1 MSEDGSRLTVR
12 DVLGLDLIASFGP
25 EVVAGA
31 AGLDRPVR
39 WVHVAEALDVGV
51 MLSGGEMVLT
61 TGLLL
66 ADDPKAQTAY
76 MESMHGA
83 DVAAVVLG
91 LGRAFATTPPALR
104 RAAEQRGLPLIVLH
118 RPAPFAKFTE
128 EVHARLLN
136 ERFAAVDLSDRLRS
150 ALAALNLS
158 GASLQR
164 LLDEIAAFA
173 GCPVMLVN
181 LAQRVLATAG
191 DRAALSELTRD
202 WDRVSRQVAALA
214 AHPSPN
220 PKAATRSTPPSPPAS
235 PPAPTSASPL
245 SSGATTVGPDGWVMA
260 PLEARGQQWARL
272 LLFGYRGPAAEG
284 RMVAER
290 AAEALAVHRLVGGG
304 DTYAHDGLEGEAAQ
318 AMLADL
324 ASGTVR
330 PDQLLPRVRALGLP
344 VNRRTFVP
352 LIIRPLND
360 GTEGLDLLFRR
371 ALTDEGLAGL
381 AGLTSTTAD
390 GTPGTA
396 VLVSLPRDQDAA
408 TAVDRLVHKACEH
421 SAGRGTARR
430 IVVGAGFDCSSL
442 DELPRSFAEAV
453 HVADAAVA
461 DPPAGPVARLRD
473 VRLRGLVRLLRDE
486 PELQAFIE
494 RELGPLFAEQDL
506 LDVLRSYLRT
516 GRNKS
521 LAAQEHHFSRPA
533 LYRRLRSIETLLGV
547 DLDDWDQLVSLYVA
561 LLAYDAQQASGT
573 APTN

>member
-1 MSEDGSRLTVR
+1 VADGGSRLTVR
-12 DVLGLDLIASFGP
+12 DVLGLDLVVSFGP

-66 ADDPKAQTAY
+66 ADDAKAQSAY

-91 LGRAFATTPPALR
+91 LGRAFAAAPPAMR
-104 RAAEQRGLPLIVLH
+104 RVAEQRGVPLIVLH
-118 RPAPFAKFTE
+118 RPAPFASFTE

-136 ERFAAVDLSDRLRS
+136 DRFATVDLSDRLRS

-158 GASLQR
+158 GATLQQ

-202 WDRVSRQVAALA
+202 WGRVSRQVAALA
-214 AHPSPN
+214 AQGSGTGTSHG
-220 PKAATRSTPPSPPAS
+220 AS
-235 PPAPTSASPL
+235 RASAR
-245 SSGATTVGPDGWVMA
+245 TIGPDGWIIA
-260 PLEARGQQWARL
+260 PLESRGREWARL
-272 LLFGYRGPAAEG
+272 LLCGYRGPDAEG
-284 RMVAER
+284 RMVADR

-304 DTYAHDGLEGEAAQ
+304 DGYPHDGLEGEAAQ

-324 ASGTVR
+324 ASGSVR

-344 VNRRTFVP
+344 VNRRTFIP
-352 LIIRPLND
+352 LIVRPLS
-360 GTEGLDLLFRR
+360 GGGEGLDLFFRR
-371 ALTDEGLAGL
+371 ALADEGVPGLAGC
-381 AGLTSTTAD
+381 TSTSD
-390 GTPGTA
+390 GGAPATA
-396 VLVSLPRDQDAA
+396 VLVSLPREQDSA
-408 TAVDRLVHKACEH
+408 TAVDRLVAKACEH
-421 SAGRGTARR
+421 HDGRGRR
-430 IVVGAGFDCSSL
+430 FAVGAGFDCATLS
-442 DELPRSFAEAV
+442 ELPRAFAEAV

-561 LLAYDAQQASGT
+561 LLAYDAQQASG
-573 APTN
+573 AGAGD

>member
-1 MSEDGSRLTVR
+1 MSEGGSGSRLTVR

-76 MESMHGA
+76 LESMHGA

-91 LGRAFATTPPALR
+91 LGRAFATTPPTLR

-214 AHPSPN
+214 TQGSA
-220 PKAATRSTPPSPPAS
+220 
-235 PPAPTSASPL
+235 APTSTPTPR
-245 SSGATTVGPDGWVMA
+245 ATTVGPDGWLMA

-304 DTYAHDGLEGEAAQ
+304 DAYTHDGLEGEAAQ

-352 LIIRPLND
+352 LIIRPLTD

-381 AGLTSTTAD
+381 AAETDTTTGAA
-390 GTPGTA
+390 PGTA

-408 TAVDRLVHKACEH
+408 TAVDRLVLKACEH
-421 SAGRGTARR
+421 SHSAARGTTRR
-430 IVVGAGFDCSSL
+430 IVVGAGFDCSAL

-506 LDVLRSYLRT
+506 MDVLRSYLRS

-561 LLAYDAQQASGT
+561 LLAYDAQQASG
-573 APTN
+573 AGGVA

>member
-1 MSEDGSRLTVR
+1 LSESGSRLTVR
-12 DVLGLDLIASFGP
+12 DVLELDLIASYGP

-31 AGLDRPVR
+31 AGVDRPVR
-39 WVHVAEALDVGV
+39 WVHVAEAPDVAV
-51 MLSGGEMVLT
+51 MLSGGEIVLT

-66 ADDPKAQTAY
+66 ADNPKAQAAY
-76 MESMHGA
+76 MESMHVA

-91 LGRAFATTPPALR
+91 LGRAFATTPHPMR
-104 RAAEQRGLPLIVLH
+104 RAAEQHGVPLIVLH

-136 ERFAAVDLSDRLRS
+136 QRFAAVDLSDRLRA

-164 LLDEIAAFA
+164 LLDEVTAFA
-173 GCPVMLVN
+173 CCPVMLVN

-202 WDRVSRQVAALA
+202 WERVSRQVAILVGHSPATEAMRGTPTRA
-214 AHPSPN
+214 AG
-220 PKAATRSTPPSPPAS
+220 T
-235 PPAPTSASPL
+235 
-245 SSGATTVGPDGWVMA
+245 TTVGPDGLFIA
-260 PLEARGQQWARL
+260 PLQARGQLCGRL
-272 LLFGYRGPAAEG
+272 LLFGYRGPEAEG
-284 RMVAER
+284 RLIAER

-304 DTYAHDGLEGEAAQ
+304 DAYANDALEGEAAG

-352 LIIRPLND
+352 LVIRPLS
-360 GTEGLDLLFRR
+360 GSGEGLELLFGR
-371 ALTDEGLAGL
+371 ALADEGLPGL
-381 AGLTSTTAD
+381 VAWTPATAD
-390 GTPGTA
+390 GAPGTA
-396 VLVSLPRDQDAA
+396 ALVSLPRERNAVA
-408 TAVDRLVHKACEH
+408 AVDRLVLKACERH
-421 SAGRGTARR
+421 GRGRW
-430 IVVGAGFDCSSL
+430 IVVGAGFGCSAL
-442 DELPRSFAEAV
+442 DELPRSFAEAA
-453 HVADAAVA
+453 HVADAAMV

-494 RELGPLFAEQDL
+494 RELGPLFAQKDL

-561 LLAYDAQQASGT
+561 LLAYEAQQAFG
-573 APTN
+573 AGPAG

>member
-1 MSEDGSRLTVR
+1 MLTVR
-12 DVLGLDLIASFGP
+12 DVLGLDLVVSFGP

-51 MLSGGEMVLT
+51 MLSGGEIVLT

-76 MESMHGA
+76 MEAMHRA
-83 DVAAVVLG
+83 DVAAVVVG
-91 LGRAFATTPPALR
+91 LGRAFSTTPPAMR
-104 RAAEQRGLPLIVLH
+104 RAADQRGVPLIVLH

-136 ERFAAVDLSDRLRS
+136 ERFATVDLSDRLRS

-158 GASLQR
+158 GASLQQ
-164 LLDEIAAFA
+164 LLDEVAAFA

-191 DRAALSELTRD
+191 DRGPLSELMRD
-202 WDRVSRQVAALA
+202 WDRVSRQVAALTTPYPA
-214 AHPSPN
+214 AS
-220 PKAATRSTPPSPPAS
+220 KTSGTAA
-235 PPAPTSASPL
+235 
-245 SSGATTVGPDGWVMA
+245 TVGPDGWIIA
-260 PLEARGQQWARL
+260 PLQARGTQWARL
-272 LLFGYRGPAAEG
+272 LLFGYQGTEAEG
-284 RMVAER
+284 RMIADR

-304 DTYAHDGLEGEAAQ
+304 VEFAHDGLEGEAAQ
-318 AMLADL
+318 AMLTDL
-324 ASGTVR
+324 ASGSVR

-352 LIIRPLND
+352 LIIRPLT
-360 GTEGLDLLFRR
+360 GSGEGLDLLFRR
-371 ALTDEGLAGL
+371 ALNEEGLAGL
-381 AGLTSTTAD
+381 AGSRATGDTIM
-390 GTPGTA
+390 
-396 VLVSLPRDQDAA
+396 LVSLPRDQDAA
-408 TAVDRLVHKACEH
+408 TAVDRLVLKACEH
-421 SAGRGTARR
+421 ATGRGRKL
-430 IVVGAGFDCSSL
+430 VVGSGFDCVTL
-442 DELPRSFAEAV
+442 DELPRSFTEAV
-453 HVADAAVA
+453 HVADAAMA

-533 LYRRLRSIETLLGV
+533 LYRRLRSIETLLDV

-561 LLAYDAQQASGT
+561 LLAYDAQQTSGD
-573 APTN
+573 

>member
-1 MSEDGSRLTVR
+1 
-12 DVLGLDLIASFGP
+12 
-25 EVVAGA
+25 
-31 AGLDRPVR
+31 
-39 WVHVAEALDVGV
+39 
-51 MLSGGEMVLT
+51 MVLT

-91 LGRAFATTPPALR
+91 LGRAFATTPPTLR
-104 RAAEQRGLPLIVLH
+104 RAAEQRGMPLIVLH

-202 WDRVSRQVAALA
+202 WDRVSRQVAATA
-214 AHPSPN
+214 VS
-220 PKAATRSTPPSPPAS
+220 S
-235 PPAPTSASPL
+235 TSA
-245 SSGATTVGPDGWVMA
+245 GPDGWLMA

-304 DTYAHDGLEGEAAQ
+304 DAYPHDGLEGEAAQ

-360 GTEGLDLLFRR
+360 STEALDLLFRR
-371 ALTDEGLAGL
+371 ALSDEALAGL
-381 AGLTSTTAD
+381 AAETNPTTTTDPA
-390 GTPGTA
+390 PGTA

-408 TAVDRLVHKACEH
+408 TAIDRLVRKACEH
-421 SAGRGTARR
+421 LHAHTNSHTHTHNPDRGTPRR
-430 IVVGAGFDCSSL
+430 IVVGAGFACSTL

-506 LDVLRSYLRT
+506 LNVLRSYLRT

-533 LYRRLRSIETLLGV
+533 LYRRLRSIETLLGA
-547 DLDDWDQLVSLYVA
+547 DLNDWDQLVSLYVA
-561 LLAYDAQQASGT
+561 LLAYDAQQPSGST
-573 APTN
+573 PLD

>member
-1 MSEDGSRLTVR
+1 MHVSEGGSGSRLTVR
-12 DVLGLDLIASFGP
+12 DVLRLDLIASFGP

-104 RAAEQRGLPLIVLH
+104 RAAEQRGMPLIVLH

-214 AHPSPN
+214 TQGSPT
-220 PKAATRSTPPSPPAS
+220 PTPTPPSAS
-235 PPAPTSASPL
+235 TSR
-245 SSGATTVGPDGWVMA
+245 ATTAGPDGWLMA

-304 DTYAHDGLEGEAAQ
+304 DAYTHDGLEGEAAQ

-360 GTEGLDLLFRR
+360 GTEPLDLLFRR

-381 AGLTSTTAD
+381 AAETTTTTGA
-390 GTPGTA
+390 TPSTA

-408 TAVDRLVHKACEH
+408 TAVDRLVLKACEH
-421 SAGRGTARR
+421 SQSHSHSPTRGTARR
-430 IVVGAGFDCSSL
+430 IVVGAGFDCSAL

-561 LLAYDAQQASGT
+561 LLAYDAQQASGAT
-573 APTN
+573 PID

>member
-1 MSEDGSRLTVR
+1 VSEGGSRLTVR

-31 AGLDRPVR
+31 SGLDRPVR

-91 LGRAFATTPPALR
+91 LGRAFATTPPVLR
-104 RAAEQRGLPLIVLH
+104 RAAEQRGMPLIVLH

-202 WDRVSRQVAALA
+202 WDRVSRQVASLA
-214 AHPSPN
+214 THGS
-220 PKAATRSTPPSPPAS
+220 ATPAKRPPPPPTPTST
-235 PPAPTSASPL
+235 PTSASA
-245 SSGATTVGPDGWVMA
+245 SGATTVGPDGWVMA

-381 AGLTSTTAD
+381 AGLTSTTA
-390 GTPGTA
+390 GGAPGTA

-408 TAVDRLVHKACEH
+408 TAVDRLVHKACEQ
-421 SAGRGTARR
+421 SAGRGTTGRR
-430 IVVGAGFDCSSL
+430 IVVGAGFECSSL

-561 LLAYDAQQASGT
+561 LLAYDAQQASG
-573 APTN
+573 AGPGD

>member
-1 MSEDGSRLTVR
+1 MLTVR
-12 DVLGLDLIASFGP
+12 EVLGLDLVASFGP

-51 MLSGGEMVLT
+51 MLSGGEIVLT

-66 ADDPKAQTAY
+66 ADDPKAQAAY
-76 MESMHGA
+76 MEAMHGA
-83 DVAAVVLG
+83 DVAAVVVG
-91 LGRAFATTPPALR
+91 LGRAFSTTPPAMR
-104 RAAEQRGLPLIVLH
+104 RAAEQRGVPLVVLH

-164 LLDEIAAFA
+164 LLDEVAAFA

-191 DRAALSELTRD
+191 DRGALVELMRD
-202 WDRVSRQVAALA
+202 WGRVSRQVAALA
-214 AHPSPN
+214 AASARAP
-220 PKAATRSTPPSPPAS
+220 AAAGTP
-235 PPAPTSASPL
+235 
-245 SSGATTVGPDGWVMA
+245 SGAPGASAADAGAGPTAAGPDGWIIA
-260 PLEARGQQWARL
+260 PLQARGTQWARL
-272 LLFGYRGPAAEG
+272 LLFGYPGTPAEG
-284 RMVAER
+284 RMIADR
-290 AAEALAVHRLVGGG
+290 AAEALAVHRLLGGG
-304 DTYAHDGLEGEAAQ
+304 VHLAHDGLESEAAQ
-318 AMLADL
+318 AVLADL
-324 ASGTVR
+324 ASGSAR
-330 PDQLLPRVRALGLP
+330 PDQLLPRLRALGLP

-352 LIIRPLND
+352 LIVRPLTGD
-360 GTEGLDLLFRR
+360 GERLDLLFRR
-371 ALTDEGLAGL
+371 ALQEEGLAGL
-381 AGLTSTTAD
+381 AGWRAD
-390 GTPGTA
+390 ADLA
-396 VLVSLPRDQDAA
+396 VLVSLPREQNAGA
-408 TAVDRLVHKACEH
+408 AVDRLVLKAGEP
-421 SAGRGTARR
+421 AADRGRKL
-430 IVVGAGFDCSSL
+430 VVGAGSECATL
-442 DELPRSFAEAV
+442 EELPRSFAEAV
-453 HVADAAVA
+453 HVADAAMA
-461 DPPAGPVARLRD
+461 DSPAGPVARLRD

-494 RELGPLFAEQDL
+494 RELGPLFAEKDL

-533 LYRRLRSIETLLGV
+533 LYRRLHSIETLLGV

-561 LLAYDAQQASGT
+561 LLAYDAQQSAG
-573 APTN
+573 

>member
-1 MSEDGSRLTVR
+1 MAEGGSRLTVR
-12 DVLGLDLIASFGP
+12 DVLGLDLVASFGP

-39 WVHVAEALDVGV
+39 WVHVAEAPDVGV

-66 ADDPKAQTAY
+66 ADDPKAQAAY

-91 LGRAFATTPPALR
+91 LGRAFATTPPAMR
-104 RAAEQRGLPLIVLH
+104 RAAEQRGVPLIVLH

-164 LLDEIAAFA
+164 LLDEVAAFA

-181 LAQRVLATAG
+181 LAQRVLASAG
-191 DRAALSELTRD
+191 DRAALSELMRD
-202 WDRVSRQVAALA
+202 WGRVSRQVAALA
-214 AHPSPN
+214 TQGS
-220 PKAATRSTPPSPPAS
+220 AA
-235 PPAPTSASPL
+235 
-245 SSGATTVGPDGWVMA
+245 GACGAAGAAAVGPDGWIMA
-260 PLEARGQQWARL
+260 PLQARGQQWARL
-272 LLFGYRGPAAEG
+272 LLSGYRGPAAEG
-284 RMVAER
+284 RMIADR

-304 DTYAHDGLEGEAAQ
+304 DGYAHDEEGEAAQ

-344 VNRRTFVP
+344 VSRRTFVP
-352 LIIRPLND
+352 LIIRPLT
-360 GTEGLDLLFRR
+360 GTSEGLDVLFRR
-371 ALTDEGLAGL
+371 TLADEGLAGL
-381 AGLTSTTAD
+381 AGWTGEQAT
-390 GTPGTA
+390 TA
-396 VLVSLPRDQDAA
+396 VLVSLSRDQNPAA
-408 TAVDRLVHKACEH
+408 AVDRLVLKAGEQT
-421 SAGRGTARR
+421 AGRGRR
-430 IVVGAGFDCSSL
+430 IVVGAGFDCATL

-453 HVADAAVA
+453 HVADAAMA
-461 DPPAGPVARLRD
+461 DPPVGPVARLRD

-494 RELGPLFAEQDL
+494 RELGPLFAERDL
-506 LDVLRSYLRT
+506 MDVLRSYLRT

-533 LYRRLRSIETLLGV
+533 LYRRLRSIETLLGA

-561 LLAYDAQQASGT
+561 LLAYDAQQASG
-573 APTN
+573 AGPAE

>member
-1 MSEDGSRLTVR
+1 VRHLPESGSRLTVR
-12 DVLGLDLIASFGP
+12 DVLGLDLVASFGP

-91 LGRAFATTPPALR
+91 LGRAFATTPPVMR
-104 RAAEQRGLPLIVLH
+104 RAAEQRGVPLIVLH

-136 ERFAAVDLSDRLRS
+136 DRFAAVDLSDRLRS

-181 LAQRVLATAG
+181 LAQRVLATSG
-191 DRAALSELTRD
+191 DRAALSELMRD
-202 WDRVSRQVAALA
+202 WERVSRQVATLVAPCSA
-214 AHPSPN
+214 TEARRG
-220 PKAATRSTPPSPPAS
+220 AATRTA
-235 PPAPTSASPL
+235 
-245 SSGATTVGPDGWVMA
+245 GATTAGPDGLIIA
-260 PLEARGQQWARL
+260 PLEARGRQWARL
-272 LLFGYRGPAAEG
+272 VLFGYRGPEAEG

-304 DTYAHDGLEGEAAQ
+304 DGYANDGLEGEAAQ

-330 PDQLLPRVRALGLP
+330 PDQLLPRLRALGLP

-352 LIIRPLND
+352 LIIRPLSGD
-360 GTEGLDLLFRR
+360 GEGFDLLFRR
-371 ALTDEGLAGL
+371 TLADEGLPGL
-381 AGLTSTTAD
+381 AGWTGTTA
-390 GTPGTA
+390 GGAPGTA
-396 VLVSLPRDQDAA
+396 VLISLPREQDAA
-408 TAVDRLVHKACEH
+408 AAVDRLVLR
-421 SAGRGTARR
+421 AGEQHGHGRT
-430 IVVGAGFDCSSL
+430 IVVGAGFDCFTL
-442 DELPRSFAEAV
+442 DELPRSFAEAA

-494 RELGPLFAEQDL
+494 RELGPLFAQQDL

-533 LYRRLRSIETLLGV
+533 LYRRLKSIETLLGV

-561 LLAYDAQQASGT
+561 LLAYEAQQASG
-573 APTN
+573 AGPAG

>member
-1 MSEDGSRLTVR
+1 
-12 DVLGLDLIASFGP
+12 
-25 EVVAGA
+25 
-31 AGLDRPVR
+31 
-39 WVHVAEALDVGV
+39 
-51 MLSGGEMVLT
+51 
-61 TGLLL
+61 
-66 ADDPKAQTAY
+66 
-76 MESMHGA
+76 
-83 DVAAVVLG
+83 
-91 LGRAFATTPPALR
+91 
-104 RAAEQRGLPLIVLH
+104 VLH
-118 RPAPFAKFTE
+118 RPAPFATFTE

-202 WDRVSRQVAALA
+202 WGRVSRQVAALA
-214 AHPSPN
+214 SQGSATG
-220 PKAATRSTPPSPPAS
+220 ATRATTGGSAASTS
-235 PPAPTSASPL
+235 SASAAAA
-245 SSGATTVGPDGWVMA
+245 SSASAKARAQLIGPDGWIIA

-272 LLFGYRGPAAEG
+272 LLFGYHGPTAEG
-284 RMVAER
+284 RMVADR

-304 DTYAHDGLEGEAAQ
+304 DGYPQDWLEGEAAQ

-324 ASGTVR
+324 ASGSVR

-352 LIIRPLND
+352 LIIRPLS
-360 GTEGLDLLFRR
+360 GSGEGFDLLFRR
-371 ALTDEGLAGL
+371 ALADEGVPGLAGW
-381 AGLTSTTAD
+381 TSTTA
-390 GTPGTA
+390 GGAPGTA
-396 VLVSLPRDQDAA
+396 VLVSLPRDQDSAI
-408 TAVDRLVHKACEH
+408 AVDRLVAKACEH
-421 SAGRGTARR
+421 HGRGRR
-430 IVVGAGFDCSSL
+430 FAVGAGFDCATL
-442 DELPRSFAEAV
+442 NELPRAFAEAV

-533 LYRRLRSIETLLGV
+533 LYRRLHSIETLLGV

-561 LLAYDAQQASGT
+561 LLAYDAQQAS
-573 APTN
+573 APPAD

>member
-1 MSEDGSRLTVR
+1 MADGGGSRLTVR
-12 DVLGLDLIASFGP
+12 DVLGLDLVASFGP

-51 MLSGGEMVLT
+51 MLAGGEIVLT

-66 ADDPKAQTAY
+66 ADDPKAQSAY

-91 LGRAFATTPPALR
+91 LGRAFAAAPPAMR
-104 RAAEQRGLPLIVLH
+104 RAAEQRGVPLIVLH
-118 RPAPFAKFTE
+118 RPAPFASFTE

-136 ERFAAVDLSDRLRS
+136 DRFAAVDLSDRLRS

-158 GASLQR
+158 GASLQQ

-202 WDRVSRQVAALA
+202 WGRVSRQVAALA
-214 AHPSPN
+214 AQGSGTGSATGSATG
-220 PKAATRSTPPSPPAS
+220 AARGTSGAAVPEA
-235 PPAPTSASPL
+235 SASAK
-245 SSGATTVGPDGWVMA
+245 ATARTIGPDGWIIA
-260 PLEARGQQWARL
+260 PLEARGRQWARL
-272 LLFGYRGPAAEG
+272 LLCGYRGPDAEG
-284 RMVAER
+284 RMVADR

-304 DTYAHDGLEGEAAQ
+304 DGYPHDGLEGEAAQ

-324 ASGTVR
+324 ASGSVR

-344 VNRRTFVP
+344 VNRRTFIP
-352 LIIRPLND
+352 LIVRPLS
-360 GTEGLDLLFRR
+360 GGGEGLDLLFRR
-371 ALTDEGLAGL
+371 ALADEGVPGLAGC
-381 AGLTSTTAD
+381 TSTSDGGAPTA
-390 GTPGTA
+390 A
-396 VLVSLPRDQDAA
+396 VLVSLPREQDSG
-408 TAVDRLVHKACEH
+408 TAVDRLVAKACEH
-421 SAGRGTARR
+421 HGRGRR
-430 IVVGAGFDCSSL
+430 FAVGAGFDCATLS
-442 DELPRSFAEAV
+442 ELPRAFAEAV

-533 LYRRLRSIETLLGV
+533 LYRRLRSIETILGA

-561 LLAYDAQQASGT
+561 LLAYDAQQAF
-573 APTN
+573 APPAD

>member
-1 MSEDGSRLTVR
+1 MLTVR
-12 DVLGLDLIASFGP
+12 DVLGLDLVASFGP

-51 MLSGGEMVLT
+51 MLSGGEIVLT

-76 MESMHGA
+76 MEAMHAA
-83 DVAAVVLG
+83 DVAAVVVG
-91 LGRAFATTPPALR
+91 LGRAFSTTPPAMR
-104 RAAEQRGLPLIVLH
+104 RAAEQRGVPLIVLH

-164 LLDEIAAFA
+164 LLDEVAAFA

-191 DRAALSELTRD
+191 DRGALGELMRD
-202 WDRVSRQVAALA
+202 WGRVSRQVAALA
-214 AHPSPN
+214 TPS
-220 PKAATRSTPPSPPAS
+220 KAAGS
-235 PPAPTSASPL
+235 
-245 SSGATTVGPDGWVMA
+245 TTVGPDGWIIA
-260 PLEARGQQWARL
+260 PLQARGTQWARL
-272 LLFGYRGPAAEG
+272 LLFGYQGTEAEG
-284 RMVAER
+284 RMIADR

-304 DTYAHDGLEGEAAQ
+304 VQFAHDGLEGEAAQ

-324 ASGTVR
+324 ASGSVR

-344 VNRRTFVP
+344 VSRRTFVP
-352 LIIRPLND
+352 LIIRPLT
-360 GTEGLDLLFRR
+360 GSGEGLDLLFRR
-371 ALTDEGLAGL
+371 ALNEEGLAGL
-381 AGLTSTTAD
+381 AGETGAT
-390 GTPGTA
+390 GIA
-396 VLVSLPRDQDAA
+396 VLVSLPRDQDTA
-408 TAVDRLVHKACEH
+408 TAVNRLVLKACEH
-421 SAGRGTARR
+421 ATERVRK
-430 IVVGAGFDCSSL
+430 IVVGAGSDCATL

-453 HVADAAVA
+453 HVADAAMA
-461 DPPAGPVARLRD
+461 DPPEGPVARLRD

-506 LDVLRSYLRT
+506 MDVLRSYLRT

-533 LYRRLRSIETLLGV
+533 LYRRLHSIETLLDV

-561 LLAYDAQQASGT
+561 LLAYDAQQTSG
-573 APTN
+573 AGPSD

>member
-1 MSEDGSRLTVR
+1 LSESGSRLTVR
-12 DVLGLDLIASFGP
+12 DVIGLGIVASFGP

-51 MLSGGEMVLT
+51 MLSGGEIVLT

-66 ADDPKAQTAY
+66 ADDPAAQAAY
-76 MESMHGA
+76 MESMHAA

-91 LGRAFATTPPALR
+91 LGRAFATPPRAMR
-104 RAAEQRGLPLIVLH
+104 QAAEQRGVPLIALH

-136 ERFAAVDLSDRLRS
+136 DRFAAVDLSDRLRS
-150 ALAALNLS
+150 ALAAVNLS

-164 LLDEIAAFA
+164 LLDEVAAFA

-181 LAQRVLATAG
+181 LAQRVLASAG

-202 WDRVSRQVAALA
+202 WGRVSRQVSMLVARGSAAGA
-214 AHPSPN
+214 MPG
-220 PKAATRSTPPSPPAS
+220 
-235 PPAPTSASPL
+235 APTGAA
-245 SSGATTVGPDGWVMA
+245 GATTAGPDGLFIA
-260 PLEARGQQWARL
+260 PLQARGQQWGRL
-272 LLFGYRGPAAEG
+272 LLFGYRGPEAEG
-284 RMVAER
+284 RLVAER
-290 AAEALAVHRLVGGG
+290 AAEALAVHRLVGG
-304 DTYAHDGLEGEAAQ
+304 DAYATDGLEGEAAR

-324 ASGTVR
+324 ASGTAR
-330 PDQLLPRVRALGLP
+330 PEQLLPRVRALGLP
-344 VNRRTFVP
+344 VNQRIFVP
-352 LIIRPLND
+352 LVIRSLSGN
-360 GTEGLDLLFRR
+360 GEGLELLFRR
-371 ALTDEGLAGL
+371 TLADEGVAGL
-381 AGLTSTTAD
+381 AGWTPAA
-390 GTPGTA
+390 GGGAPGTA
-396 VLVSLPRDQDAA
+396 VLISLPREQDAA
-408 TAVDRLVHKACEH
+408 AAVDRLVLKACERH
-421 SAGRGTARR
+421 GCGP
-430 IVVGAGFDCSSL
+430 IVVGAGFCCSAL
-442 DELPRSFAEAV
+442 DELPRSFVEAA

-461 DPPAGPVARLRD
+461 DPPAGLVARLRD

-486 PELQAFIE
+486 PKLQAFIE
-494 RELGPLFAEQDL
+494 RELGPLLGQQDL

-561 LLAYDAQQASGT
+561 LLAYEAQQAYG
-573 APTN
+573 AGPVD